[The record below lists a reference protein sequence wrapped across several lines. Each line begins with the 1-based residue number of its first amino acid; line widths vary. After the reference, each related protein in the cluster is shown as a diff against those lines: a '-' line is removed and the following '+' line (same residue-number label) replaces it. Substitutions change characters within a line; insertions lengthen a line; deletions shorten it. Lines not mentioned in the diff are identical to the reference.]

1 MKWKALAVLGTALL
15 VGCGGD
21 EAVQLDKARFALVTT
36 LSDKAATN
44 VTLGGD
50 ADNYVSAT
58 LLDSAI
64 GTGKVFS
71 ERRSKANVS
80 SVTVDWGGVHY
91 VESLKHDTWSRVEM
105 TQNGAD
111 LVVSV
116 AGRFVSPSKD
126 QYIDVDW
133 STVTVAPSDFK

>member
-1 MKWKALAVLGTALL
+1 MKWKALAVLGAALL

-71 ERRSKANVS
+71 ERRSNAGVL

-105 TQNGAD
+105 TQNGTD

-116 AGRFVSPSKD
+116 AGRFVSLSKD